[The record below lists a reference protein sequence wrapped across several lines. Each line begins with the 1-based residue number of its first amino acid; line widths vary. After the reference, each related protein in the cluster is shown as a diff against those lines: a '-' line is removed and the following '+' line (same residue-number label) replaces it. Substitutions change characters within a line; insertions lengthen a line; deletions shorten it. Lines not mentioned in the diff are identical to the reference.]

1 MAIESQSTTITYN
14 TPAIGGVISI
24 GGPSGS
30 APVID
35 VSTLDS
41 TGAEKLM
48 GLLDEGQVTLE
59 CNLLPADA
67 GQVACKVARLA
78 RTAHEAVITFSD
90 ANTATFDA
98 FVTGYS
104 VSGAVNQQLKVT
116 ITLEVSGAVVYSA
129 V

>member
-1 MAIESQSTTITYN
+1 MAIESQTTAIVFN
-14 TPAIGGVISI
+14 TQTIGGVISI
-24 GGPSGS
+24 GGPSGA

-35 VSTLDS
+35 VSNLAS

-48 GLLDEGQVTLE
+48 GLLDEGQVVLE

-67 GQVACKVARLA
+67 GQVACKTARLA
-78 RTAHEAVITFSD
+78 RTSHAATITFSD
-90 ANTATFDA
+90 ANTAAFSA

-116 ITLEVSGAVVYSA
+116 ITLEVTGQVTYSA
-129 V
+129 N